1 MRHEYQEYIV
11 PALLMSHRS
20 RAEALHGIE
29 TQIRRE
35 KAEALGRA
43 GGRLEDALKTLE
55 GARGAIGG
63 MNLRLLDETGS
74 AEEAALLQEAR
85 ERLAARLPLLRDRA
99 DLAYLYLIIQRE
111 AVGVR
116 THVDVE
122 RTYRVSE
129 RLG

>member
-1 MRHEYQEYIV
+1 
-11 PALLMSHRS
+11 MSHRS